1 MKKIIILMLMN
12 LAFANNINFINP
24 FESNISSQNNPLMK
38 NVNKTIK
45 NDVNNTDT
53 NITQN
58 KQETNVSKIT
68 YINTPDKNI
77 TDTNVSQ
84 KTKLTE
90 INVSKETNAT
100 EESNKSIIQTENF
113 EDTFKSLKPNIKL
126 AIVIDKKFFKKYL
139 SSIINSVNAYFL
151 YKNVNYTIQVF
162 DENNLTD
169 ALNYQYIMFYAINP
183 NMIYALHNFKNN
195 FYLPIININDIETNS
210 SANIYFGGINYK
222 NQIKKLS
229 AFIQTDKNIVTINS
243 DTYISHKLSNIE
255 KKEFN
260 LTVMNYPNINYVDL
274 NNSYIFFNTAASKT
288 AQILSNINYKNIQPN
303 LEFSAQINYDPLLI
317 EITQPQDVEKL
328 IIANSILNVPDI
340 LEDYN
345 QLLNSDIEF
354 NWLNYSSTLLANKI
368 YNQSTN
374 TNEFYLNDFRLY
386 IFDNQ
391 INYKTKLY
399 QIVNNSFR
407 VIY

>member
-38 NVNKTIK
+38 NVNKPVK

-58 KQETNVSKIT
+58 KQETNISKIT

-90 INVSKETNAT
+90 INISKETNAT
-100 EESNKSIIQTENF
+100 EESNESIIQTENF

-139 SSIINSVNAYFL
+139 PSIINSVNAYFL
-151 YKNVNYTIQVF
+151 YKNINYTIQVF

-183 NMIYALHNFKNN
+183 KMIYALHNFKNN

-210 SANIYFGGINYK
+210 SANIYFGGIDYK

-288 AQILSNINYKNIQPN
+288 AQILSNINYKNIQPD

-345 QLLNSDIEF
+345 QLLNSDIKF

-368 YNQSTN
+368 YNEN
-374 TNEFYLNDFRLY
+374 IGGDEFYLNDFEIY
-386 IFDNQ
+386 IFNNQ

-399 QIVNNSFR
+399 QIIDNSFR
-407 VIY
+407 KIY

>member
-12 LAFANNINFINP
+12 LVFANNINFINP
-24 FESNISSQNNPLMK
+24 FESNISSQNNLLMK

-45 NDVNNTDT
+45 NDVNNTNI

-58 KQETNVSKIT
+58 KQETNISKIT

-84 KTKLTE
+84 KIKLME

-100 EESNKSIIQTENF
+100 EESNKSIIQTEKF
-113 EDTFKSLKPNIKL
+113 KDTFKSLKPNIKL

-139 SSIINSVNAYFL
+139 PSIINSVNAYFL

-162 DENNLTD
+162 DENNLTN
-169 ALNYQYIMFYAINP
+169 ALNYPYIMFYAINP
-183 NMIYALHNFKNN
+183 NMVYALNNFKNN
-195 FYLPIININDIETNS
+195 FYLPIINKDDVKTNS
-210 SANIYFGGINYK
+210 LNIYFGGIDYK

-229 AFIQTDKNIVTINS
+229 SFLQIPSHVVIINS
-243 DTYISHKLSNIE
+243 NTYISDKLFHLE

-260 LTVMNYPNINYVDL
+260 ATVMHYTNINYPDL

-386 IFDNQ
+386 IFNNQ

-407 VIY
+407 AIY

>member
-183 NMIYALHNFKNN
+183 NMVYALNNFKNN

>member
-1 MKKIIILMLMN
+1 MKKIVIFMFIS

-24 FESNISSQNNPLMK
+24 FENNISSQNTIINDT
-38 NVNKTIK
+38 NKTIK
-45 NDVNNTDT
+45 NSEINKTDT

-58 KQETNVSKIT
+58 KQETNISKT
-68 YINTPDKNI
+68 THINALDKNI
-77 TDTNVSQ
+77 TDINVSQ
-84 KTKLTE
+84 KIKLTE

-139 SSIINSVNAYFL
+139 PSIINSLNAYFL
-151 YKNVNYTIQVF
+151 YKNINYTIQVF
-162 DENNLTD
+162 NENNLTN
-169 ALNYQYIMFYAINP
+169 ALNYKYIMFYAIDP
-183 NMIYALHNFKNN
+183 NIIYSLSNYQNN
-195 FYLPIININDIETNS
+195 FYLPIINKNEIQTN
-210 SANIYFGGINYK
+210 ALNIYFGGINYK
-222 NQIKKLS
+222 KQIKKLS
-229 AFIQTDKNIVTINS
+229 SFIQNSKKIVIINS
-243 DTYISHKLSNIE
+243 NTYISKKLFNFE

-260 LTVMNYPNINYVDL
+260 SSVLIYPNINYEDL
-274 NNSYIFFNTAASKT
+274 NNSYIFFNTAANKT
-288 AQILSNINYKNIQPN
+288 AQILSNINYNNIQPI

-328 IIANSILNVPDI
+328 IIANSILNVPNI

-374 TNEFYLNDFRLY
+374 TDAFYLNDFRLY

-391 INYKTKLY
+391 INYKTNLY
-399 QIVNNSFR
+399 QIINNSFR
-407 VIY
+407 KIY

>member
-1 MKKIIILMLMN
+1 MKKIVIFMFIS

-24 FESNISSQNNPLMK
+24 FENNISSQNTIINDT
-38 NVNKTIK
+38 NKTIK
-45 NDVNNTDT
+45 NSEINKTDT

-58 KQETNVSKIT
+58 KQETNISKT
-68 YINTPDKNI
+68 THINALDKNI
-77 TDTNVSQ
+77 TDINVSQ
-84 KTKLTE
+84 KIKLTE
-90 INVSKETNAT
+90 LNVSKETNAT

-139 SSIINSVNAYFL
+139 PSIINSLNAYFL
-151 YKNVNYTIQVF
+151 YKNINYTIQVF
-162 DENNLTD
+162 NENNLTN
-169 ALNYQYIMFYAINP
+169 ALNYKYIMFYAIDP
-183 NMIYALHNFKNN
+183 NIIYSLSNYQNN
-195 FYLPIININDIETNS
+195 FYLPIINKNEIQTN
-210 SANIYFGGINYK
+210 ALNIYFGGINYK
-222 NQIKKLS
+222 KQIKKLS
-229 AFIQTDKNIVTINS
+229 SFIQNSKKVVIINS
-243 DTYISHKLSNIE
+243 NTYISKKLFNFE

-260 LTVMNYPNINYVDL
+260 SSVLIYPNINYEDL
-274 NNSYIFFNTAASKT
+274 NNSYIFFNTAANKT
-288 AQILSNINYKNIQPN
+288 AQILSNINYNNIQPI

-328 IIANSILNVPDI
+328 IIANSILNVPNI

-374 TNEFYLNDFRLY
+374 TDAFYLNDFRLY

-391 INYKTKLY
+391 INYKTNLY
-399 QIVNNSFR
+399 QIINNSFR
-407 VIY
+407 KIY